1 MSLAKSCIN
10 VGASALL
17 MCLCACATQTP
28 NHEPPADAVPV
39 AAPEVAAPAVRR
51 ADPAKLRPGL
61 VIEFS
66 LLVAGKPEF
75 DRQAKRVSDNGSIVL
90 PLLGAVDVREQTPD
104 ELSASL
110 ATRYGRYFV
119 DPQVIIEF
127 ARDGNGEGVS
137 PWGYVTV
144 LGRVKTP
151 GRVGIPA
158 TRDLTVSGAIQKAG
172 GFQTSARTESILVT
186 RRGSNGEATT
196 YTISLNAVGAGG
208 KVDDDLPLQSE
219 DVVFVPE
226 ARF

>member
-1 MSLAKSCIN
+1 M
-10 VGASALL
+10 
-17 MCLCACATQTP
+17 
-28 NHEPPADAVPV
+28 
-39 AAPEVAAPAVRR
+39 
-51 ADPAKLRPGL
+51 
-61 VIEFS
+61 
-66 LLVAGKPEF
+66 
-75 DRQAKRVSDNGSIVL
+75 
-90 PLLGAVDVREQTPD
+90 
-104 ELSASL
+104 
-110 ATRYGRYFV
+110 
-119 DPQVIIEF
+119 
-127 ARDGNGEGVS
+127 
-137 PWGYVTV
+137 